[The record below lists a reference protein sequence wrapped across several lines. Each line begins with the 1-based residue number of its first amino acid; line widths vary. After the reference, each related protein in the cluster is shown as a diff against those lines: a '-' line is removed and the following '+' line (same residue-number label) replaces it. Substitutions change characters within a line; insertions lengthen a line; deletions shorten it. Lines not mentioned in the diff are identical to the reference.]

1 MKKVFSGIFLGVILI
16 MTSSPAYAADFQ
28 IKVDGVTIAS
38 DVNPEVKSNRT
49 MVPLRVISENLGV
62 NVVWTDAQITLTKND
77 IQVTLKLN
85 RNQVV
90 KNGKTELLDVGPYMK
105 NNRTFVPMR
114 FLAETFGSNI
124 TYKNGTV
131 TVETQP
137 LFIDGI
143 KVKALQYEYHMTLGG
158 VVQQINGNGYNEAI
172 YNTFIKNN
180 GSKIE
185 APTYNPWDAHPI
197 PVGDYDKNAQFD
209 FLDQDSNSIKRF
221 DIYFSMGDLGGVLVH
236 DTTANHWYVYSDTAR
251 LGILQLIDTASL
263 NGFVTVMS
271 NTVP

>member
-1 MKKVFSGIFLGVILI
+1 MKKVFSGIYLGLILI

-90 KNGKTELLDVGPYMK
+90 KNGKTETLDVKPYMK

-124 TYKNGTV
+124 T
-131 TVETQP
+131 
-137 LFIDGI
+137 
-143 KVKALQYEYHMTLGG
+143 
-158 VVQQINGNGYNEAI
+158 
-172 YNTFIKNN
+172 
-180 GSKIE
+180 
-185 APTYNPWDAHPI
+185 
-197 PVGDYDKNAQFD
+197 
-209 FLDQDSNSIKRF
+209 
-221 DIYFSMGDLGGVLVH
+221 
-236 DTTANHWYVYSDTAR
+236 
-251 LGILQLIDTASL
+251 
-263 NGFVTVMS
+263 
-271 NTVP
+271 

>member
-1 MKKVFSGIFLGVILI
+1 
-16 MTSSPAYAADFQ
+16 MTSSPTYAADFQ

-62 NVVWTDAQITLTKND
+62 NVTWTDAQITLTKND

-85 RNQVV
+85 SNKVL
-90 KNGKTELLDVGPYMK
+90 KDGKSELLDVEPYMK

-131 TVETQP
+131 TVETHP

-172 YNTFIKNN
+172 YNTFIKIMEVK
-180 GSKIE
+180 SKHLHI
-185 APTYNPWDAHPI
+185 I
-197 PVGDYDKNAQFD
+197 
-209 FLDQDSNSIKRF
+209 
-221 DIYFSMGDLGGVLVH
+221 
-236 DTTANHWYVYSDTAR
+236 
-251 LGILQLIDTASL
+251 LGILIP
-263 NGFVTVMS
+263 FR
-271 NTVP
+271 